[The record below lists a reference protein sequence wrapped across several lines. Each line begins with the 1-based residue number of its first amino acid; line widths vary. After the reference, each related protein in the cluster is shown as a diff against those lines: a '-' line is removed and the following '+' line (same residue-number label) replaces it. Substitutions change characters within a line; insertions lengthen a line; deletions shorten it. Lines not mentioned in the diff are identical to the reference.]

1 MRNADLCSVTKGEEH
16 SGVCHERVR
25 TAGASGG
32 WKPAAVPCDF
42 SPPFTVQAT
51 HLGGEG
57 GLAKKWILIQYV
69 WGGAYESRVLTSS
82 QVISVLLVHGPH
94 FE

>member
-1 MRNADLCSVTKGEEH
+1 MLPGAEMAARSTLLGS
-16 SGVCHERVR
+16 HERVR
-25 TAGASGG
+25 TAGAIGG
-32 WKPAAVPCDF
+32 WKAAAVPCDF

-69 WGGAYESRVLTSS
+69 WGGA
-82 QVISVLLVHGPH
+82 
-94 FE
+94 